1 MKVSSAYA
9 AGMVAGLAV
18 AGACLQAAQA
28 AYVVVDT
35 GHMRAHP
42 GAVSPGG
49 KVEYDYNLQ
58 VSDALAAALAAAGQ
72 RVARVAADGKDITL
86 AARTAAHPDAD
97 FFVSIHH
104 DSIPQEWIDA
114 GRRRA
119 FRGYAL
125 FVSEKNPHYE
135 KSLACARA
143 IGTQLLT
150 IGEVPSLYH
159 QTPIPGE
166 NRPLIDARVG
176 IHRFDDLVVL
186 KTAAM
191 PAVLVEVGVIANPD
205 EALRLG
211 EPGVVRRQAD
221 AIARGIR
228 ACMQGK

>member
-1 MKVSSAYA
+1 MSGAHA
-9 AGMVAGLAV
+9 ALLAGLIM
-18 AGACLQAAQA
+18 AGVCPHAARA

-58 VSDALAAALAAAGQ
+58 VSDALAAALAADGQ
-72 RVARVAADGKDITL
+72 RVARMAADGKDIAL
-86 AARTAAHPDAD
+86 KERTAAHPDAD

-104 DSIPQEWIDA
+104 DSIQQEWIDA
-114 GRRRA
+114 GRRRE
-119 FRGYAL
+119 FRGYSL
-125 FVSEKNPHYE
+125 FVSEKNPDYA

-166 NRPLIDARVG
+166 NRPLIDARLG

-205 EALRLG
+205 EEHRLG
-211 EPGVVRRQAD
+211 EPAVVRRQAD

>member
-1 MKVSSAYA
+1 MGARA
-9 AGMVAGLAV
+9 AGVLAAV
-18 AGACLQAAQA
+18 MIVGACLPMAVQAAF
-28 AYVVVDT
+28 VVVDT
-35 GHMRAHP
+35 GHTRAHP

-58 VSDALAAALAAAGQ
+58 VTDALSRALAADGQ
-72 RVARVAADGKDITL
+72 RVARVAADGKDIAL
-86 AARTAAHPDAD
+86 KERTAAHPDAD

-104 DSIPQEWIDA
+104 DSIQQEWIDA
-114 GRRRA
+114 GRRRE

-166 NRPLIDARVG
+166 NRPLIDKRLGV
-176 IHRFDDLVVL
+176 HRFDDLVVL

-205 EALRLG
+205 EARRLG
-211 EPGVVRRQAD
+211 EPAVVRRQAD
-221 AIARGIR
+221 AIARGLR
-228 ACMQGK
+228 ECLQGK